1 MKQRK
6 LTWCIVS
13 VTIVAVFCFVVS
25 IPIVNDFIANKM
37 AKSIKAIKL
46 PDNTQ
51 YIETFSKAGKLIGSG
66 NGMQYLGGILV
77 KSELPLQ
84 DLQTYYSQYAK
95 NDWECIVE
103 NQTDK
108 NISFVEHGTVSL
120 NTDISGDTYYVVYS
134 WGDNDSIYSE
144 LDLRGH

>member
-25 IPIVNDFIANKM
+25 IPIVNDFIANKT
-37 AKSIKAIKL
+37 AKSIKVIEL